1 MSKIL
6 GLGITIF
13 GGKCVVFLEKNIIV
27 AMQCSKLCLK
37 LQAILPIHVPAFMDF
52 NRHKCKL
59 EFG

>member
-1 MSKIL
+1 MNRIL

-13 GGKCVVFLEKNIIV
+13 GGKFLVYFLWKNIIV

-37 LQAILPIHVPAFMDF
+37 LQAILPIFVPAFMDF

-59 EFG
+59 